1 MPRLTRRPPGTGAV
15 LRAQEPFAHGSFVP
29 PRAHVCATDGR
40 ARPYVGDGLAGSGRT
55 DASVG
60 SVVGRRVYGRSTRR
74 GGGAPLRP
82 LCFFSRHLD
91 ERDGPPS
98 RELGIAR
105 GRRPGNRRAK
115 EGDGRIVRIV

>member
-74 GGGAPLRP
+74 GGGGPRRP
-82 LCFFSRHLD
+82 ACFLFS
-91 ERDGPPS
+91 
-98 RELGIAR
+98 ELG
-105 GRRPGNRRAK
+105 GRAGRP
-115 EGDGRIVRIV
+115 